1 MFITRMVELIYEN
14 KDWLPFFTNAL
25 DEINVEYRLNKI
37 DEFTLDL
44 NQPPDNILYINRIS
58 PSSHTRGH
66 NHAYINGEMYLEYLA
81 TYNRT
86 VINDYRTI
94 NYELSKVE
102 QIKLLRR
109 NGLSYPQTVFGSEP
123 DELIKAAAQMP
134 LPFLTKHNCS
144 GKGLGITLCNT
155 VAELESYLKSDK
167 YIPSPDGILLLQEYI
182 KPKNDRIT
190 RVEICD
196 GKLVYAFHSS
206 TEQGFEL
213 CPADACRTDM
223 KSQAVCD
230 VSDGESL
237 FSYIPNFSHQI
248 VSKYIEIC
256 NSVGFDMAGIE
267 FVEAV
272 NGAVYTYDINGT
284 TNYSPDV
291 EKTSGDMAKKAFQ
304 KMVLNK
310 LR

>member
-1 MFITRMVELIYEN
+1 MVELIYEN
-14 KDWLPFFTNAL
+14 ADWLPFFTNAL
-25 DEINVEYRLNKI
+25 DEVNIEYRLNKI
-37 DEFTLDL
+37 DELELDL

-58 PSSHTRGH
+58 PSSHTRSH
-66 NHAYINGEMYLEYLA
+66 KNAYILGEQYLEYLA

-102 QIKLLRR
+102 QIKLLKRH
-109 NGLSYPQTVFGSEP
+109 GLSYPQTVFGSEI
-123 DELIKAAAQMP
+123 DELLKAAAQMP

-155 VAELESYLKSDK
+155 VADLKNYLESDA
-167 YIPSPDGILLLQEYI
+167 YIPSPDGVLLLQEYI
-182 KPKNDRIT
+182 KPKNDRVT

-213 CPADACRTDM
+213 CPADACRIDA
-223 KSQAVCD
+223 KSQAVCEISEGD
-230 VSDGESL
+230 SL
-237 FSYIPNFSHQI
+237 FTYIPDFNHQI

-267 FVEAV
+267 FVEAI

-291 EKTSGDMAKKAFQ
+291 EKASDNMAKKAFQ
-304 KMVLNK
+304 TMVQNK
-310 LR
+310 LQ